1 MDYTQALISMFII
14 LGPFGNIFIFE
25 SILNSLGVIDKNK
38 RSLAIKKAFL
48 IAYLTWI
55 PIFIAGLYILKFFGI
70 TIESFKIAGGILL
83 MLIALDI
90 LRDSTPKISNIKHQD
105 SEIEKVIVT
114 PMAIPLLTG
123 PGVITTTLLYKTKT
137 VSLLEDICLFVIFS
151 IAFVLAFLVVYNGE
165 KIIDRLGR
173 TKIILLN
180 RLMGLILLAIAV
192 EFIVNGIKQ
201 IFLV

>member
-1 MDYTQALISMFII
+1 
-14 LGPFGNIFIFE
+14 
-25 SILNSLGVIDKNK
+25 
-38 RSLAIKKAFL
+38 
-48 IAYLTWI
+48 
-55 PIFIAGLYILKFFGI
+55 
-70 TIESFKIAGGILL
+70 
-83 MLIALDI
+83 
-90 LRDSTPKISNIKHQD
+90 
-105 SEIEKVIVT
+105 
-114 PMAIPLLTG
+114 MAIPLLTG

>member
-90 LRDSTPKISNIKHQD
+90 LRDNTPKISNIKHQD

>member
-90 LRDSTPKISNIKHQD
+90 LRDNTPK
-105 SEIEKVIVT
+105 
-114 PMAIPLLTG
+114 
-123 PGVITTTLLYKTKT
+123 Y
-137 VSLLEDICLFVIFS
+137 
-151 IAFVLAFLVVYNGE
+151 
-165 KIIDRLGR
+165 
-173 TKIILLN
+173 
-180 RLMGLILLAIAV
+180 LI
-192 EFIVNGIKQ
+192 
-201 IFLV
+201 